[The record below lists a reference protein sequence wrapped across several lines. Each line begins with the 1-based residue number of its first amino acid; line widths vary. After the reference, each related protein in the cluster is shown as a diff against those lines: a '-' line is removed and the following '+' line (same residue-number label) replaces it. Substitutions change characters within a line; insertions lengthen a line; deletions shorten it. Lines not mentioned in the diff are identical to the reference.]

1 MKLNNRTIHCISL
14 SGINCQNVAEKLPP
28 IATSTAENIVALMRN
43 EAKNQLCTVAVALA
57 LQNHLVPKIPGIP
70 FTEQGRGMCDITNA
84 LMAVAGLDLNSI
96 ISVTD
101 APSIR
106 PS

>member
-28 IATSTAENIVALMRN
+28 IATSTAETIVSLMCN
-43 EAKNQLCTVAVALA
+43 ENKNQLCIFAVAFA
-57 LQNHLVPKIPGIP
+57 LQNHLVPKIPGYTIS
-70 FTEQGRGMCDITNA
+70 EQGRTLCDMTKSI
-84 LMAVAGLDLNSI
+84 MAVAGLDLNSI